1 MIAVPILRSLAPWG
15 LALTLILAVVVIDPE
30 PARAHAAPP
39 TEPMTPLDAWDAVR
53 PMGLGIKIGNTLDNT
68 TTWETGCGNP
78 PITKQYVQARWP
90 RTAFAPCACPWPGTR
105 TRRMAASTPPS
116 PRAWARSSTGSPVRA

>member
-1 MIAVPILRSLAPWG
+1 M
-15 LALTLILAVVVIDPE
+15 IDPE

-78 PITKQYVQARWP
+78 PITKQYVQALASYGF
-90 RTAFAPCACPWPGTR
+90 RTVRLPVVWDTYAKNGRIDAAKPARVGEIVDWITGA
-105 TRRMAASTPPS
+105 RMI
-116 PRAWARSSTGSPVRA
+116 